1 MIQSAPTQVSSGNVR
16 YSMNKTRRNGL
27 TLLAAL
33 MCMAPWTAVNAADAP
48 ETEKSA
54 MMKFLERDY
63 LLGDWWGYRTD
74 LSKRGVDFE
83 FVWFG
88 AMANNVSGGTRVG
101 TEWEGAMLML
111 MTLNSDKLVGYHGG
125 TFAVSSLYIH
135 NTREFSRFHI
145 GDLNKVSLLDFPD
158 SLRLW
163 ELYYEQKFLHDKV
176 SIKAGQLAI
185 DRDFILPEF
194 YNSLAGITFLN
205 QTFFYPTLA
214 FNVWDVAGLQPGHHA
229 LASTPYAGPGV
240 RLRVDPSAHWVVQ
253 VGAYDGLP
261 DRSWSGTRVNL
272 NEAEGALLYG
282 EIAYRMNQAE
292 GDTGLKGNIK
302 VGVYYHTDD
311 FADIDE
317 AALAAFGVVPAAS
330 VHQYSG
336 NVGGYALIDQQLYRE
351 IEKDDP
357 ASQGLVGFF
366 RVAGAPPDRNLT
378 QFGIDGGFVYKGLI
392 PTRDWDTL
400 GVAASYLDLSDDLGR
415 AYRLIGRPAPDY
427 EAVVELSYK
436 AQLTAW
442 WTLQP
447 SLQYV
452 FHPGGRTDPTRNI
465 DDALAV
471 LLQTTFR
478 F

>member
-1 MIQSAPTQVSSGNVR
+1 
-16 YSMNKTRRNGL
+16 MNKTRSDRNS
-27 TLLAAL
+27 LLAAL
-33 MCMAPWTAVNAADAP
+33 MCVAPFTAVNAA
-48 ETEKSA
+48 ETPPPEKSA
-54 MMKFLERDY
+54 TMRFLEQDY
-63 LLGDWWGYRTD
+63 LLGDWGGFRTD

-88 AMANNVSGGTRVG
+88 ALANNVSGGISVG
-101 TEWEGAMLML
+101 SEWEGAMLM
-111 MTLNSDKLVGYHGG
+111 MMSLNSDKLVGYHGG
-125 TFAVSSLYIH
+125 TLAASSLYIH
-135 NTREFSRFHI
+135 NTREFSRYRI

-163 ELYYEQKFLHDKV
+163 ELYYEQKFLRDRV
-176 SIKAGQLAI
+176 SLKAGQLAI

-214 FNVWDVAGLQPGHHA
+214 FNVWDVPGLAPGHHA
-229 LASTPYAGPGV
+229 LASTPYGAPGA
-240 RLRVDPSAHWVVQ
+240 RLRVDPSPHWVVQ
-253 VGAYDGLP
+253 AGVYDGLP
-261 DRSWSGTRVNL
+261 DTSWSGTRVNL
-272 NEAEGALLYG
+272 NEAEGALIYG
-282 EIAYRMNQAE
+282 EVGYRLNQ
-292 GDTGLKGNIK
+292 GDGETGLKGNFK

-311 FADIDE
+311 YATIDE
-317 AALAAFGVVPAAS
+317 ATLAAFGVIPPGS
-330 VHQYSG
+330 VTQNSG
-336 NVGGYALIDQQLYRE
+336 NYGVYALIDQQLYRE
-351 IEKDDP
+351 QEKDDP

-366 RVAGAPPDRNLT
+366 RVAGAPADRNLT
-378 QFGIDGGFVYKGLI
+378 ELGIDGGLVYKGLI

-400 GVAASYLDLSDDLGR
+400 GVAGSYLQMSDDLGNAFR
-415 AYRLIGRPAPDY
+415 AIGAPEPDY
-427 EAVVELSYK
+427 EGVIEVSYK

-452 FHPGGRTDPTRNI
+452 FHPGGRTNPTREI
-465 DDALAV
+465 DDALAI

>member
-1 MIQSAPTQVSSGNVR
+1 
-16 YSMNKTRRNGL
+16 MNKTPRNNL

-33 MCMAPWTAVNAADAP
+33 ICVASGTTSQAADDPP
-48 ETEKSA
+48 EGKSA
-54 MMKFLERDY
+54 TMQFLERDY
-63 LLGDWWGYRTD
+63 LLGDWGGFRTD
-74 LSKRGVDFE
+74 LSKRGVDLE

-88 AMANNVSGGTRVG
+88 ALANNVSGGIKVG
-101 TEWEGAMLML
+101 SEWEGALLM
-111 MTLNSDKLVGYHGG
+111 MMNLNSDKLVGYHGG

-163 ELYYEQKFLHDKV
+163 ELYYEQKLWHDRV

-214 FNVWDVAGLQPGHHA
+214 FNVWDVAGLRPGHHA
-229 LASTPYAGPGV
+229 LASTPYGAPGA
-240 RLRVDPSAHWVVQ
+240 RLRVDPSPRWVAQ
-253 VGAYDGLP
+253 VGVYDGLP
-261 DRSWSGTRVNL
+261 DTGWGGTRINL
-272 NEAEGALLYG
+272 NEAEGALIYG
-282 EIAYRMNQAE
+282 EVGYRRNQAE

-302 VGVYYHTDD
+302 VGVYYHTDEFD
-311 FADIDE
+311 NIDD
-317 AALAAFGVVPAAS
+317 AVSAAFGLIPVGS
-330 VHQYSG
+330 IGENSG
-336 NVGGYALIDQQLYRE
+336 NFGVYGLIDHQLYRE
-351 IEKDDP
+351 MEKDDP

-378 QFGIDGGFVYKGLI
+378 QFGIDGGLVYKGLI

-400 GVAASYLDLSDDLGR
+400 GVAASYLEMSDDLGSV
-415 AYRLIGRPAPDY
+415 YKSIGRPAPDY
-427 EAVVELSYK
+427 EAVIELSYK

-452 FHPGGRTDPTRNI
+452 FHPGGRTDPTRTI
-465 DDALAV
+465 DDALAI
-471 LLQTTFR
+471 LLQTSLR